1 MLATFSRLAATAA
14 AAVACAGALAAP
26 PPAAAPL
33 TLRAAMEAA
42 LAGQPALQAL
52 ARRREATA
60 AGRYTA
66 ALRPPLILG
75 AEVENVF
82 GTGEASGTGGSERTL
97 ALSYVVE
104 LGGQR
109 QARIELADARTT
121 LAEAGER
128 IAVLD
133 LLASVAQ
140 RYITVAASQT
150 RLDLAREAIELTRQR
165 LATTERLVQAGR
177 SPGAERARA
186 QAALAVSRLELEHAE
201 HELRA
206 ARVTLA
212 ATWGELE
219 PDFPHVTAAFASVGD
234 PGDLQALLDAVVDNP
249 DITRFTDEGR
259 LWQAELA
266 LAQARGRGEVRMTGG
281 VRRLGTTGDNALV
294 VGAAVPL
301 FPARR
306 LTGERLAAEAQARAV
321 DFDREA
327 ALLQLRTALYGIYQ
341 ERLHALEQVRM
352 LRREV
357 IPQLEQALTE
367 TRAAYLRGRYGY
379 LEWSSAQQALLEARA
394 ELINAIAHAHAT
406 RVELERLAG
415 APLLDLP
422 EATLR
427 EQTHDD

>member
-1 MLATFSRLAATAA
+1 
-14 AAVACAGALAAP
+14 
-26 PPAAAPL
+26 
-33 TLRAAMEAA
+33 
-42 LAGQPALQAL
+42 
-52 ARRREATA
+52 
-60 AGRYTA
+60 
-66 ALRPPLILG
+66 
-75 AEVENVF
+75 
-82 GTGEASGTGGSERTL
+82 
-97 ALSYVVE
+97 
-104 LGGQR
+104 
-109 QARIELADARTT
+109 
-121 LAEAGER
+121 
-128 IAVLD
+128 
-133 LLASVAQ
+133 
-140 RYITVAASQT
+140 
-150 RLDLAREAIELTRQR
+150 
-165 LATTERLVQAGR
+165 
-177 SPGAERARA
+177 
-186 QAALAVSRLELEHAE
+186 
-201 HELRA
+201 
-206 ARVTLA
+206 
-212 ATWGELE
+212 
-219 PDFPHVTAAFASVGD
+219 
-234 PGDLQALLDAVVDNP
+234 
-249 DITRFTDEGR
+249 
-259 LWQAELA
+259 
-266 LAQARGRGEVRMTGG
+266 MTGG

>member
-1 MLATFSRLAATAA
+1 MFALFSRLAATA
-14 AAVACAGALAAP
+14 AAVACAGALAAS
-26 PPAAAPL
+26 PPADAPL

-52 ARRREATA
+52 AHRREATA
-60 AGRYTA
+60 AGGYTA
-66 ALRPPLILG
+66 SLRPPIILG
-75 AEVENVF
+75 AEVENIF

-97 ALSYVVE
+97 TLSHVVE

-109 QARIELADARTT
+109 QARIAVADARTA
-121 LAEAGER
+121 LAQAGER
-128 IAVLD
+128 IAMLD
-133 LLASVAQ
+133 LLATVAQ
-140 RYITVAASQT
+140 RYITVAADQA
-150 RLDLAREAIELTRQR
+150 RLALAGEAIELTRGR

-186 QAALAVSRLELEHAE
+186 QAALALARLELEHAE
-201 HELRA
+201 HELRG
-206 ARVTLA
+206 ARVALA

-219 PDFPHVTAAFASVGD
+219 PGFSRVTAAFDSLGD
-234 PGDLQALLDAVVDNP
+234 PGDLQALLAAVADNP
-249 DITRFTDEGR
+249 EIARFTDQSR

-266 LAQARGRGEVRMTGG
+266 LAQARGSGEVRMVGG
-281 VRRLGTTGDNALV
+281 VRRLGTTGDHALV

-306 LTGERLAAEAQARAV
+306 LTGERLAAEASARAV

-341 ERLHALEQVRM
+341 ERLHALEQVRL

-357 IPQLEQALTE
+357 IPQLEQALAE
-367 TRAAYLRGRYGY
+367 TREAYLRGRYGY

-394 ELINAIAHAHAT
+394 ELIGAIAQAHAT

-415 APLLDLP
+415 APLTDLP
-422 EATLR
+422 DNADAELA
-427 EQTHDD
+427 HDH